1 MEFKNPFK
9 LTPGTIEN
17 DKYNTRPLMTNENSP
32 KVKKV
37 IGNEKNCMT
46 GLTTTLRQPNIIVN
60 IIKEARELIENTGY
74 QEVSLSSLSTCDYSD
89 IKGLIKD
96 LMNEHSANKVSVA
109 LPSIRVD
116 AFSVDLIKEIQKV
129 KRTGFI

>member
-60 IIKEARELIENTGY
+60 IIKEARELMQTLDIRLEIMYREIALIMINNDILFILTLLSIIIIELIYKNYY
-74 QEVSLSSLSTCDYSD
+74 QE
-89 IKGLIKD
+89 
-96 LMNEHSANKVSVA
+96 
-109 LPSIRVD
+109 
-116 AFSVDLIKEIQKV
+116 
-129 KRTGFI
+129 FIILKKQHLLNLF

>member
-60 IIKEARELIENTGY
+60 IIKEARELMQTLDIRLEIMYREIALIMINNDILFILTLLSIIIIELIYKNYY
-74 QEVSLSSLSTCDYSD
+74 QEFIIL
-89 IKGLIKD
+89 KK
-96 LMNEHSANKVSVA
+96 EHLLN
-109 LPSIRVD
+109 L
-116 AFSVDLIKEIQKV
+116 F
-129 KRTGFI
+129 

>member
-60 IIKEARELIENTGY
+60 IIKEAREL
-74 QEVSLSSLSTCDYSD
+74 
-89 IKGLIKD
+89 
-96 LMNEHSANKVSVA
+96 M
-109 LPSIRVD
+109 
-116 AFSVDLIKEIQKV
+116 
-129 KRTGFI
+129 